1 MKNLIWIL
9 LILPSLVIA
18 QDTQQHSKA
27 INTGIGFA
35 YNEGLQETGMGLVY
49 TIGWQR
55 TIDRQQR
62 LTINPNILYGG
73 FTPLMTTDQRD
84 QYIRLSSLGCNL
96 YYNFI
101 SGKHLSAFV
110 LSGVYLNYT
119 RGLLGDGEHS
129 TGSEYYHKL
138 YAGGLASLGFKV
150 NSSARRITYEFRPLT
165 VHYGNGQ
172 HFLAYVMFGV
182 AFMLPHSQ

>member
-1 MKNLIWIL
+1 MWAL
-9 LILPSLVIA
+9 LLLPSLAWA
-18 QDTQQHSKA
+18 QEAGANKGSIMA
-27 INTGIGFA
+27 GIGFA
-35 YNEGLQETGMGLVY
+35 YNEGLKETGMGLVY

-73 FTPLMTTDQRD
+73 FTPLMITDQRD

-96 YYNFI
+96 YYDI
-101 SGKHLSAFV
+101 IRGKNLSAFV
-110 LSGVYLNYT
+110 LSGVYMNYT
-119 RGLLGDGEHS
+119 RGLLGDGEQS

-150 NSSARRITYEFRPLT
+150 NSSARKITYEFRPLT
-165 VHYGNGQ
+165 VHYGNSQ
-172 HFLAYVMFGV
+172 HFLAYVMLGV
-182 AFMLPHSQ
+182 AFKLSQ